1 MAEPRTLNPG
11 TLNPG
16 TLNRSDGASTGD
28 PALAPSP
35 RKPTAPPGRG
45 DAGIFLAP
53 RVVDLEAF
61 NQFSATLRG
70 LIEQAAAQGDAL
82 RAAFTDAQVARES
95 LGQLS
100 GKTRPQVEAALKA
113 LQAVERRAREAGQ
126 TVAAAEAAAEELR
139 RLEARARAGVQGL
152 HAEVD
157 ALIESRVNERVQAL
171 MQLRL
176 GEAERHLADAVERL
190 ERQARARAEELE
202 QRVTEFLG
210 RMDDHTRHVG
220 DTLNARIEE
229 AEQRAAQTVRQ
240 VGTCAEER
248 LAELRARADELLGPL
263 DEAVRRAG
271 DLLGSG
277 ASPLQGVPTG
287 GGGSGG
293 DGEDGGV
300 SRTALG
306 DVRALLDRAEGVRR
320 DLALCLDE
328 SGARVEHLRATAD
341 DLKHSISNALVTC
354 DEADRSLTER
364 RREAERLIAALEG
377 PLAEVRSGV
386 ADAGER
392 LRQTLRELETARTT
406 AEAACRGAQQ
416 VLDRLS
422 GFIGDLEP
430 WKGLLANQDRG
441 EVPQPIRDMIAAV
454 RGEMAED
461 LARIATA
468 MEQISAKTQHVAQK
482 IKRG

>member
-1 MAEPRTLNPG
+1 MAEPSTLNPG
-11 TLNPG
+11 APTPG
-16 TLNRSDGASTGD
+16 TLNRSDGAAAGD
-28 PALAPSP
+28 PARAPLP
-35 RKPTAPPGRG
+35 RKPAPTPGR
-45 DAGIFLAP
+45 DPAGVFLAP

-82 RAAFTDAQVARES
+82 RAAFADAQLARES

-126 TVAAAEAAAEELR
+126 TVAAAEVAAEELR
-139 RLEARARAGVQGL
+139 RLEAGARAGVEGL

-171 MQLRL
+171 LQLRL
-176 GEAERHLADAVERL
+176 GEAERHMADAVERL
-190 ERQARARAEELE
+190 ERQARARSEELE

-220 DTLNARIEE
+220 DALNARIEQ
-229 AEQRAAQTVRQ
+229 AERRAAETVRQ
-240 VGTCAEER
+240 ISASSEEH
-248 LAELRARADELLGPL
+248 LAVFRVKADEILRPL
-263 DEAVRRAG
+263 EEAVRRAG
-271 DLLGSG
+271 DLLGPG
-277 ASPLQGVPTG
+277 ASPVQGEQTG
-287 GGGSGG
+287 
-293 DGEDGGV
+293 DGGV

-306 DVRALLDRAEGVRR
+306 DVRALLDRAEGVSR

-328 SGARVEHLRATAD
+328 SSARVEHLRATAD

-386 ADAGER
+386 TDAGER

-422 GFIGDLEP
+422 GLVGDLEP

-461 LARIATA
+461 LARIAAA

-482 IKRG
+482 IKHG